1 MTAHFGALLVV
12 DDDEDN
18 RDLLCLLLAREGYA
32 TASAEGGQQALEQV
46 GKRRFDLV
54 LLDITMPD
62 LDGIEVL
69 KLIRQRYTAAELPV
83 IMATGKHQ
91 SEDVVEALSAGA
103 NDYVTKPIDFPVVL
117 ARIRTQLARKQAE
130 EALRVSEERYAL
142 AVRGANDGLWDWNL
156 ITNEVH
162 FSPQWKAI
170 LGYAESQVANT
181 PHEWFGRVHPDDIE
195 QLRGKINRHL
205 EGALAQ
211 FESEHR
217 VLHADGS
224 YRWVLSRG
232 QAVRNTEGEV
242 YRMAGSLTDITE
254 NKVADALTGLP
265 NRLLFLDRLGRAIE
279 RTRRRQEYVFAVLL
293 IDLDRFKVI
302 NDSLGHAVG
311 DQLLFAFARR
321 LEARLR
327 SSDTVARPGGGHT
340 FARLEGDEFAILIDD
355 IHHVSDALR
364 VAERVHQLL
373 ASPFALNGREVFT
386 TASIGIAVSTTGYE
400 RAEDLLRDAGTA
412 MHRAKIAGNAQ
423 SEVFDT
429 AMHTNV
435 VARLQLETD
444 LRRAVE
450 RQELRVYYQAIV
462 SLRTGKIAG
471 FEALARWQHPQRGL
485 VSPVEFI
492 PVAEETGLIIPIGAW
507 ILKEACHQIRTWQ
520 QQFPAD
526 PPLMI
531 SINLSGKQFVQPD
544 LVDSIRALLQTTGLA
559 PRNVKLE
566 ITESVLMDDAASAT
580 TILGQLRTL
589 GTRLGLDDFGTG
601 YSSLSYLHHF
611 PFDTLK
617 IDRSFVSRIGAEGEN
632 AEIVKTIVTLAH
644 SLNLEVIAE
653 GIETV
658 EQLDHLRGLGC
669 EYGQGHFFSKP
680 IDRNT
685 TATLL
690 TAAPHWG
697 Q

>member
-18 RDLLCLLLAREGYA
+18 RDLLCLRLAREGYA
-32 TASAEGGQQALEQV
+32 TASAEGGQQALEQI

-69 KLIRQRYTAAELPV
+69 KRIRQRYTAAELPV

-130 EALRVSEERYAL
+130 EALRASEERYAL

-162 FSPQWKAI
+162 FSPQWKVI
-170 LGYAESQVANT
+170 LGYTESQVANT

-302 NDSLGHAVG
+302 NDSLGHTVG

-373 ASPFALNGREVFT
+373 ASPFTLNGQDVFT
-386 TASIGIAVSTTGYE
+386 TASIGIAISTTGYE

-544 LVDSIRALLQTTGLA
+544 LVDSIRALLQATGLA

>member
-1 MTAHFGALLVV
+1 
-12 DDDEDN
+12 
-18 RDLLCLLLAREGYA
+18 
-32 TASAEGGQQALEQV
+32 
-46 GKRRFDLV
+46 
-54 LLDITMPD
+54 
-62 LDGIEVL
+62 
-69 KLIRQRYTAAELPV
+69 
-83 IMATGKHQ
+83 
-91 SEDVVEALSAGA
+91 
-103 NDYVTKPIDFPVVL
+103 
-117 ARIRTQLARKQAE
+117 
-130 EALRVSEERYAL
+130 
-142 AVRGANDGLWDWNL
+142 
-156 ITNEVH
+156 
-162 FSPQWKAI
+162 
-170 LGYAESQVANT
+170 
-181 PHEWFGRVHPDDIE
+181 
-195 QLRGKINRHL
+195 
-205 EGALAQ
+205 
-211 FESEHR
+211 
-217 VLHADGS
+217 
-224 YRWVLSRG
+224 
-232 QAVRNTEGEV
+232 
-242 YRMAGSLTDITE
+242 
-254 NKVADALTGLP
+254 
-265 NRLLFLDRLGRAIE
+265 
-279 RTRRRQEYVFAVLL
+279 
-293 IDLDRFKVI
+293 
-302 NDSLGHAVG
+302 
-311 DQLLFAFARR
+311 
-321 LEARLR
+321 
-327 SSDTVARPGGGHT
+327 
-340 FARLEGDEFAILIDD
+340 
-355 IHHVSDALR
+355 
-364 VAERVHQLL
+364 
-373 ASPFALNGREVFT
+373 
-386 TASIGIAVSTTGYE
+386 
-400 RAEDLLRDAGTA
+400 
-412 MHRAKIAGNAQ
+412 
-423 SEVFDT
+423 
-429 AMHTNV
+429 
-435 VARLQLETD
+435 
-444 LRRAVE
+444 
-450 RQELRVYYQAIV
+450 
-462 SLRTGKIAG
+462 
-471 FEALARWQHPQRGL
+471 
-485 VSPVEFI
+485 
-492 PVAEETGLIIPIGAW
+492 LIIPIGAW

>member
-18 RDLLCLLLAREGYA
+18 RDLLCLRLAREGYA